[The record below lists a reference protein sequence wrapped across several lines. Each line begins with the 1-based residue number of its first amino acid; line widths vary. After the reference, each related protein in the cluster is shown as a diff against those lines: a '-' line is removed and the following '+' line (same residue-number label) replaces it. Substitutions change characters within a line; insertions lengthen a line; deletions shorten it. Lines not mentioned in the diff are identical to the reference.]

1 MTFKPVSFESECPT
15 IHYAFQIKSSTRNSF
30 QSILLA
36 SFSGKYRYASAGN
49 PDASYMWGLLK
60 TAIKLWN
67 PRAVIIDL
75 HDLEYS
81 WGDRMDEVFDAPENK
96 PLAIVVGPKNR
107 KALSTLRLGLS
118 TKEDVVDNKFFFDSC
133 EKALKY
139 LEQYLD

>member
-1 MTFKPVSFESECPT
+1 
-15 IHYAFQIKSSTRNSF
+15 
-30 QSILLA
+30 
-36 SFSGKYRYASAGN
+36 
-49 PDASYMWGLLK
+49 MWGLLK

-118 TKEDVVDNKFFFDSC
+118 TKEDVVDNKFFFDSR